1 MEISGNS
8 GECGSAGGTPSV
20 QSRWAQ
26 GGGMSPSR
34 PSSAA
39 GPELA
44 LLSIDTLFVGSFV
57 PWDRGKA
64 GLLQLRPDRGRTN
77 TLTVSAPPPL

>member
-1 MEISGNS
+1 MKIAGNS
-8 GECGSAGGTPSV
+8 GECCSAGGTPSV

-26 GGGMSPSR
+26 GGRMSPSR

-44 LLSIDTLFVGSFV
+44 FLSVGTLFMGSFV

-64 GLLQLRPDRGRTN
+64 GLPA
-77 TLTVSAPPPL
+77 APSRQWTD